1 MALHHATPGEV
12 IKLRSVAQSDLKTN
26 ALVKTDSFETI
37 QLVVRAGEQ
46 IPGHAVAGSMSL
58 YGMEGEVVVELEDG
72 ERRLGAG
79 TWLYLEPQ
87 ARHAVRGINDAS
99 LLLTIYFDEPSRA

>member
-12 IKLRSVAQSDLKTN
+12 MRLRSVAESDLKTI

-46 IPGHAVAGSMSL
+46 IRRHAVAGSMSL
-58 YGMEGEVVVELEDG
+58 YCIEGEAVLELDDG

-79 TWLYLEPQ
+79 DWLYLGPH
-87 ARHAVRGINDAS
+87 AWHAVRCVSDAS
-99 LLLTIYFDEPSRA
+99 LLLTILFDERTGA